1 MFQEVG
7 LFLEFQG
14 RGLDPGWLFWHISVQ
29 LAGDGQR
36 RQFAVPNPPDRGE
49 APMKK
54 LVYSLAV
61 MFRVA
66 RADKLSVPYRYY

>member
-1 MFQEVG
+1 
-7 LFLEFQG
+7 
-14 RGLDPGWLFWHISVQ
+14 VQ

>member
-1 MFQEVG
+1 MAKEIS
-7 LFLEFQG
+7 LFLELQG
-14 RGLDPGWLFWHISVQ
+14 TRLEPESRFCHISGQ

-36 RQFAVPNPPDRGE
+36 RRFAVPNPQHEEKP
-49 APMKK
+49 PMKK